1 MIGIYGFFCKIKDLN
16 GYQKMVN
23 GQSKTKNGK
32 NMSKYQR
39 LHIDRFNVNCQK
51 NYKIYIK

>member
-1 MIGIYGFFCKIKDLN
+1 MAFLKNQGFKWLSEDGKW
-16 GYQKMVN
+16 
-23 GQSKTKNGK
+23 SKQDKNGK